1 MKEKVILGID
11 PGTNIM
17 GYGILRV
24 VDGKAEMVTMGII
37 DLRKFEDAYLKLGH
51 IFERVT
57 GIIEAYLPD
66 ELADRVGKGFQ
77 GRV

>member
-37 DLRKFEDAYLKLGH
+37 DLRYRG
-51 IFERVT
+51 
-57 GIIEAYLPD
+57 LP
-66 ELADRVGKGFQ
+66 AR
-77 GRV
+77 